1 MENLNNTH
9 KLGSFYRN
17 SIVVSASWDIWPTL
31 AWTVPHKV
39 GKAIML
45 WNLVAA
51 TSLVCN
57 LLNYL
62 CPALETIN
70 SGWFTPLTQSI
81 KPNYLVFFPHRRNT
95 TVSLETYP
103 VTIDHLPSH
112 FFSAAHLISL
122 ASLSAFT
129 ITTVLFYWIN
139 KTLTFSAF
147 SWMLHNHTT
156 GVLTHW
162 IHHYTLGTV
171 CFTICAAHRGV
182 LSCTYSVTCAF
193 ILTRFLVFHTLSKWM
208 TGWYAN

>member
-1 MENLNNTH
+1 M
-9 KLGSFYRN
+9 S
-17 SIVVSASWDIWPTL
+17 
-31 AWTVPHKV
+31 
-39 GKAIML
+39 
-45 WNLVAA
+45 WNLVAT

-57 LLNYL
+57 LHNYL
-62 CPALETIN
+62 MSSFRNFKQWPICTID
-70 SGWFTPLTQSI
+70 SVDKTKLSC
-81 KPNYLVFFPHRRNT
+81 FFPHRRNT

-112 FFSAAHLISL
+112 FFSATRLIAL
-122 ASLSAFT
+122 TSLSAFT
-129 ITTVLFYWIN
+129 ITTALFYWIN

-171 CFTICAAHRGV
+171 CFAICAAHRGV

>member
-1 MENLNNTH
+1 ML
-9 KLGSFYRN
+9 
-17 SIVVSASWDIWPTL
+17 ISWDPFKETL
-31 AWTVPHKV
+31 LSFQHLEIFDQHSPGRFLIKLAKPSCYE
-39 GKAIML
+39 I
-45 WNLVAA
+45 
-51 TSLVCN
+51 SLPPLCSYVTC
-57 LLNYL
+57 LIIL

-81 KPNYLVFFPHRRNT
+81 KPNYLVFSPTDATPQFL
-95 TVSLETYP
+95 SLETYP

-112 FFSAAHLISL
+112 FFSAARIIAL

-129 ITTVLFYWIN
+129 ITTVLFYWSN
-139 KTLTFSAF
+139 RTLTFSAF

-171 CFTICAAHRGV
+171 CFAICAAHRGV